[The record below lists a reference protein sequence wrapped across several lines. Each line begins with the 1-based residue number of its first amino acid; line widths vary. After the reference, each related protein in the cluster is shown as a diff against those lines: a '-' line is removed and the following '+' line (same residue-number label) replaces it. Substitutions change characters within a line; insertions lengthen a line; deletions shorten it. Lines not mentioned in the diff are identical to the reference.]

1 MKKQQNVIFLEI
13 SFKINILLT
22 KIIVTL
28 EIIAIIQVNKEV
40 LHIAY
45 VTQNIVYLKKLTFF
59 TMDKTVIIILS

>member
-13 SFKINILLT
+13 SFKISILLT
-22 KIIVTL
+22 KIILTL

-45 VTQNIVYLKKLTFF
+45 VIQNIVYLKKLTFF

>member
-45 VTQNIVYLKKLTFF
+45 VIQNIVYLKKLTFF

>member
-22 KIIVTL
+22 KIILTL

-45 VTQNIVYLKKLTFF
+45 VIQNIVYLKKLTFF

>member
-13 SFKINILLT
+13 SFKRNILLT

-45 VTQNIVYLKKLTFF
+45 VIQNIVYLKKLTFF
-59 TMDKTVIIILS
+59 TMDKTINT

>member
-13 SFKINILLT
+13 RFKINILLT

-40 LHIAY
+40 LHIAH
-45 VTQNIVYLKKLTFF
+45 VIQNIVYLKKLTFF

>member
-22 KIIVTL
+22 KIIETL

-45 VTQNIVYLKKLTFF
+45 VIQNIVYLKKLTFF